1 MNSSGCTS
9 WNAVPPLH
17 GGLSSAAAA
26 ADKTGLGGVGI
37 AAAGGLDVTLGD
49 HVIQVTLLYW
59 IRMVAMGFT
68 LFVLCTL
75 TIVGNAMVLHAVR
88 TDRRLQ
94 TVSGERRS
102 GM

>member
-1 MNSSGCTS
+1 M
-9 WNAVPPLH
+9 
-17 GGLSSAAAA
+17 
-26 ADKTGLGGVGI
+26 GI

-94 TVSGERRS
+94 TVSVERRS
-102 GM
+102 GMYGRERGRV